1 MGAKVQIIEN
11 AEGSK
16 ANLFVTIGPGDR
28 GGVMLSG
35 HTDVVPVVVQIW
47 TVPAFAMTSKDG
59 KVYGRGS
66 ANIKE
71 FVAAMLSA
79 ARKASGQKS
88 AHAVA
93 SGAVLWSGNWL
104 HRCPLDD

>member
-16 ANLFVTIGPGDR
+16 ANLFATIGPGDR

-35 HTDVVPVVVQIW
+35 HTDVVPVAGQIW
-47 TVPAFAMTSKDG
+47 TVPAFAMTRKDG

-66 ANIKE
+66 ADMKG
-71 FVAAMLSA
+71 FVACNVERSQKSV
-79 ARKASGQKS
+79 RSKS
-88 AHAVA
+88 AH
-93 SGAVLWSGNWL
+93 GRCIW
-104 HRCPLDD
+104 RCPMTRKLAASVCAR